1 MCLLAKKNASLFK
14 HFSVQPKY
22 LLFGKAFCIF
32 KHKSINPADSVFVPG
47 GQFNSLLDAALPSQ
61 A

>member
-1 MCLLAKKNASLFK
+1 MQRMEIK
-14 HFSVQPKY
+14 H

-32 KHKSINPADSVFVPG
+32 IPDSINPADSVFVPG
-47 GQFNSLLDAALPSQ
+47 GQLNSLLDAALPSQ